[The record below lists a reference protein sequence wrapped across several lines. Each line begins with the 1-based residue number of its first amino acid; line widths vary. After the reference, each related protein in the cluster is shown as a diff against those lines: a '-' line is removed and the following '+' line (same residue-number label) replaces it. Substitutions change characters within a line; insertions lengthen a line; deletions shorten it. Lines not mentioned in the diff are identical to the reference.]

1 MQAKIN
7 HMRVPVL
14 ISDIELKICLQI
26 NQYLLQEEQV
36 VGAGN

>member
-1 MQAKIN
+1 MQAKTN
-7 HMRVPVL
+7 PMREPAL

-26 NQYLLQEEQV
+26 NQYLLQEERV